1 MAPVKDTSPKLNTE
15 TPGHTK
21 ETLSKESQ
29 QIQQKKDRPVVMSL
43 EGERESPS
51 IQMKGEDYTSQLGAK
66 PSTSDPHVVQHD
78 GANRVLDTNTASS
91 NVIQGIPV
99 TYDKDASEHIAESI
113 SGTSSVPPGKPS
125 MSHATS
131 TEKGNIPT
139 EKQSAP
145 HIPKEKP
152 SASHILTKEPSAPH
166 IPTKKPSAS
175 HIPAEEPSTPHIP
188 TEKPSA
194 SYILVGEP
202 SAPHIPTEKPS
213 TPHILT
219 EELNAP
225 YIPGEKP
232 SASHILTEEPSAPHI
247 PTEKPSAPHILMEEP
262 STLHIPTEKPSAPHV
277 STEEPSA
284 PHIPTE
290 KPSAPPHIPT
300 ESPSAMENLI
310 TPQVP
315 AEKPSAQHIATEKP
329 SAPHIPMEKLSA
341 PQVPAEQSSVP
352 HAPTEKLSSS
362 NSEVPLTI
370 IPRAASQPV
379 HDSDLTEDK
388 LGFSK
393 VTEMPHSE
401 YSESIDVKPFVS
413 QASSKEPV
421 GGTKQDT
428 YVYQQ
433 QNKVEESQKA
443 QAPDSA
449 TQSAGKVPKEA
460 SVLDD
465 KSELKLS
472 ETVDTASRTSAS
484 KQKKVMYCL
493 PFLQCVL

>member
-1 MAPVKDTSPKLNTE
+1 MQDTSPKLNTE

-21 ETLSKESQ
+21 ETLSQESQ
-29 QIQQKKDRPVVMSL
+29 QIQQRKDRPIAVSL

-51 IQMKGEDYTSQLGAK
+51 IQMKGEGYTSQSGAK
-66 PSTSDPHVVQHD
+66 PSTSDPHAVQQD
-78 GANRVLDTNTASS
+78 GAYNVLDINTTST

-99 TYDKDASEHIAESI
+99 AYDKDASEHSAESI
-113 SGTSSVPPGKPS
+113 SSTSTTPPGKPS

-145 HIPKEKP
+145 QIPREKP
-152 SASHILTKEPSAPH
+152 SASHI
-166 IPTKKPSAS
+166 PTEKPSAS
-175 HIPAEEPSTPHIP
+175 HIPVEEPSTPHIP
-188 TEKPSA
+188 TEKRSA
-194 SYILVGEP
+194 SYIPVEES

-213 TPHILT
+213 TPHISM
-219 EELNAP
+219 EELSAP
-225 YIPGEKP
+225 HIPTENPSAPHISKEEPSAPHIHTEKP
-232 SASHILTEEPSAPHI
+232 SAPHISTEEPGAPHIPTEKPSVPHVPTESPSAPHIPTEKLIAPQVPAEKPSTPHI
-247 PTEKPSAPHILMEEP
+247 PTEKPSAPHIPM
-262 STLHIPTEKPSAPHV
+262 EKPSAPQ
-277 STEEPSA
+277 
-284 PHIPTE
+284 I
-290 KPSAPPHIPT
+290 
-300 ESPSAMENLI
+300 
-310 TPQVP
+310 
-315 AEKPSAQHIATEKP
+315 
-329 SAPHIPMEKLSA
+329 
-341 PQVPAEQSSVP
+341 PAEQSSPP

-370 IPRAASQPV
+370 IPKAASQPV
-379 HDSDLTEDK
+379 HGSDLTEEK

-401 YSESIDVKPFVS
+401 YSESSDVKPFVS
-413 QASSKEPV
+413 QASGKDPV

-433 QNKVEESQKA
+433 QNKVEESPKA

-484 KQKKVMYCL
+484 KRKKVMYCL
-493 PFLQCVL
+493 PFLQSVL

>member
-1 MAPVKDTSPKLNTE
+1 MAPVKDTSPKLDTE

-29 QIQQKKDRPVVMSL
+29 QIQQRKDRPVAMSL

-51 IQMKGEDYTSQLGAK
+51 IQMKGEGNTSQSGAK
-66 PSTSDPHVVQHD
+66 PSTSDPHDVQHD
-78 GANRVLDTNTASS
+78 GANRVLDKNTTST

-99 TYDKDASEHIAESI
+99 AYDKDAPEHSAESI
-113 SGTSSVPPGKPS
+113 SSTSSTPPGKPS

-131 TEKGNIPT
+131 TERGNIPT

-145 HIPKEKP
+145 HILTKEPNIPTGKP
-152 SASHILTKEPSAPH
+152 SASHVLVEEPSAPH
-166 IPTKKPSAS
+166 IPTEKPSAS
-175 HIPAEEPSTPHIP
+175 HIPVEEPSTPHIP

-194 SYILVGEP
+194 SYILVEEPSAPNISMEEP
-202 SAPHIPTEKPS
+202 SAPHIPAEKRSSPHIATEKPS
-213 TPHILT
+213 T
-219 EELNAP
+219 
-225 YIPGEKP
+225 
-232 SASHILTEEPSAPHI
+232 PHI
-247 PTEKPSAPHILMEEP
+247 PTEKPSAP
-262 STLHIPTEKPSAPHV
+262 
-277 STEEPSA
+277 
-284 PHIPTE
+284 
-290 KPSAPPHIPT
+290 
-300 ESPSAMENLI
+300 N
-310 TPQVP
+310 
-315 AEKPSAQHIATEKP
+315 
-329 SAPHIPMEKLSA
+329 IPMEKLSA
-341 PQVPAEQSSVP
+341 PQIPAEQSSVP
-352 HAPTEKLSSS
+352 YAPTEKLSSS

-370 IPRAASQPV
+370 IPKAASQPA
-379 HDSDLTEDK
+379 HGSDLTEDK

-413 QASSKEPV
+413 QASNKEPV
-421 GGTKQDT
+421 GGTKQGT

-472 ETVDTASRTSAS
+472 ETVDTASRTSAL

-493 PFLQCVL
+493 PFLLSVL

>member
-1 MAPVKDTSPKLNTE
+1 MAPVKDTAPKLNTE

-21 ETLSKESQ
+21 ETLSKESE
-29 QIQQKKDRPVVMSL
+29 QIQQRKDRPVVMSL

-51 IQMKGEDYTSQLGAK
+51 IQMKGEDYTSQSGAK

-78 GANRVLDTNTASS
+78 GASRVLDKNTASS
-91 NVIQGIPV
+91 NVVQGIPV
-99 TYDKDASEHIAESI
+99 AYDKDAPEHIAESI
-113 SGTSSVPPGKPS
+113 SSTSSIPPGKPS

-131 TEKGNIPT
+131 TEKGNIPI

-152 SASHILTKEPSAPH
+152 SASHITVE
-166 IPTKKPSAS
+166 
-175 HIPAEEPSTPHIP
+175 
-188 TEKPSA
+188 
-194 SYILVGEP
+194 EP

-213 TPHILT
+213 TPHILV

-225 YIPGEKP
+225 HIPREKP
-232 SASHILTEEPSAPHI
+232 SASHILVEEPSAPHI
-247 PTEKPSAPHILMEEP
+247 PTEKQ
-262 STLHIPTEKPSAPHV
+262 V
-277 STEEPSA
+277 
-284 PHIPTE
+284 
-290 KPSAPPHIPT
+290 
-300 ESPSAMENLI
+300 

-315 AEKPSAQHIATEKP
+315 AEKPSAPHITTEKP
-329 SAPHIPMEKLSA
+329 SAPHIPMEKLSE
-341 PQVPAEQSSVP
+341 PQIPAEQSSVP
-352 HAPTEKLSSS
+352 HAPVEKLSSS

-370 IPRAASQPV
+370 KPKAASQPA
-379 HDSDLTEDK
+379 HGSDLTEDK

-421 GGTKQDT
+421 GGTKQDS

-493 PFLQCVL
+493 TFLQSVL

>member
-1 MAPVKDTSPKLNTE
+1 MAPVKDTSPILNTE

-29 QIQQKKDRPVVMSL
+29 QIQQKKDRPIAVSL

-51 IQMKGEDYTSQLGAK
+51 IQMKGEGYTSQSGAK
-66 PSTSDPHVVQHD
+66 PSTSDPHAVQQD
-78 GANRVLDTNTASS
+78 GANKVLDINTTGT

-99 TYDKDASEHIAESI
+99 AYDKDAPEHSAESI
-113 SGTSSVPPGKPS
+113 SSTSSTPPGKPS

-131 TEKGNIPT
+131 AEKGNIPT

-145 HIPKEKP
+145 HI
-152 SASHILTKEPSAPH
+152 LTKEPSAPH
-166 IPTKKPSAS
+166 IPAGKPSAS
-175 HIPAEEPSTPHIP
+175 HIPVEEPNAPDIP

-194 SYILVGEP
+194 SYIPVEEPSAPHISMEELSKPHIPTKKPGTSHISMEEPSAPHIPAEKP
-202 SAPHIPTEKPS
+202 SAPHIPTESPS
-213 TPHILT
+213 APHIPMEKLI
-219 EELNAP
+219 AP
-225 YIPGEKP
+225 QVPAEK
-232 SASHILTEEPSAPHI
+232 PSAPHI
-247 PTEKPSAPHILMEEP
+247 PTEKPSAPQI
-262 STLHIPTEKPSAPHV
+262 
-277 STEEPSA
+277 
-284 PHIPTE
+284 
-290 KPSAPPHIPT
+290 
-300 ESPSAMENLI
+300 
-310 TPQVP
+310 
-315 AEKPSAQHIATEKP
+315 
-329 SAPHIPMEKLSA
+329 
-341 PQVPAEQSSVP
+341 PAEQSSAP

-370 IPRAASQPV
+370 IPKAASQPV
-379 HDSDLTEDK
+379 HGSDFTEDK

-393 VTEMPHSE
+393 VTEMPRSE
-401 YSESIDVKPFVS
+401 YSESIDVEPFVS
-413 QASSKEPV
+413 QASSKDPV

-493 PFLQCVL
+493 PFLQSVLWYANVTY

>member
-1 MAPVKDTSPKLNTE
+1 VKDISPKLNTE

-21 ETLSKESQ
+21 ETLSRESQ
-29 QIQQKKDRPVVMSL
+29 QIQQRKDRPVAMSL

-51 IQMKGEDYTSQLGAK
+51 IQMKGEGYTSQSGAK

-78 GANRVLDTNTASS
+78 GANRVLDENTANS

-99 TYDKDASEHIAESI
+99 AHDEDAPEHIAESI
-113 SGTSSVPPGKPS
+113 SSTSSIPPGKPS
-125 MSHATS
+125 MSHATT
-131 TEKGNIPT
+131 TEKGNIST
-139 EKQSAP
+139 EKQGAP
-145 HIPKEKP
+145 HIPTGKPSASHILVEEPSAPRIPTEKP
-152 SASHILTKEPSAPH
+152 SASHIPV
-166 IPTKKPSAS
+166 
-175 HIPAEEPSTPHIP
+175 EEPSTPHIP
-188 TEKPSA
+188 AEKPSA
-194 SYILVGEP
+194 SYIPVEEP

-213 TPHILT
+213 TPHIST
-219 EELNAP
+219 EELN
-225 YIPGEKP
+225 
-232 SASHILTEEPSAPHI
+232 APHI
-247 PTEKPSAPHILMEEP
+247 PTEKPSASNISMEEP
-262 STLHIPTEKPSAPHV
+262 STLHIPTEKPSAPHI
-277 STEEPSA
+277 SMEEPSA
-284 PHIPTE
+284 SHIPTE

-300 ESPSAMENLI
+300 ESPSAPHIPTEKLI
-310 TPQVP
+310 TPPVP
-315 AEKPSAQHIATEKP
+315 AEKPSAPHITTERP

-341 PQVPAEQSSVP
+341 PQIPAEQSSVP
-352 HAPTEKLSSS
+352 HVPTEKLSSS
-362 NSEVPLTI
+362 NSEVPLTV
-370 IPRAASQPV
+370 IPKAASQSV
-379 HDSDLTEDK
+379 HGSDLTEDK

-421 GGTKQDT
+421 GGAKQDT

-433 QNKVEESQKA
+433 QNKVEEFQKA

-493 PFLQCVL
+493 PFLQSVL

>member
-1 MAPVKDTSPKLNTE
+1 MAPVKDTSPKLDTE

-29 QIQQKKDRPVVMSL
+29 QIQQRKDRPVAMPL

-51 IQMKGEDYTSQLGAK
+51 VQTKGEGNTSQSGVK
-66 PSTSDPHVVQHD
+66 PSTSDPHNVQHN
-78 GANRVLDTNTASS
+78 GADRVLDKNTTST

-99 TYDKDASEHIAESI
+99 AYDKDAPEHSAQSI
-113 SGTSSVPPGKPS
+113 SSTSSTPPGKPS

-131 TEKGNIPT
+131 TERGNIPT

-145 HIPKEKP
+145 HILTKEPNIPTGKP
-152 SASHILTKEPSAPH
+152 SASHVPVEEPSAPH
-166 IPTKKPSAS
+166 IPTEKPSAS
-175 HIPAEEPSTPHIP
+175 HIPVEESSTPHIP

-194 SYILVGEP
+194 SYIPVEEP
-202 SAPHIPTEKPS
+202 SAPHIPTEKRS
-213 TPHILT
+213 APHIAT
-219 EELNAP
+219 E
-225 YIPGEKP
+225 K
-232 SASHILTEEPSAPHI
+232 PSAPHI
-247 PTEKPSAPHILMEEP
+247 PTEKPSAP
-262 STLHIPTEKPSAPHV
+262 
-277 STEEPSA
+277 
-284 PHIPTE
+284 
-290 KPSAPPHIPT
+290 
-300 ESPSAMENLI
+300 N
-310 TPQVP
+310 
-315 AEKPSAQHIATEKP
+315 
-329 SAPHIPMEKLSA
+329 IPMEKLSA
-341 PQVPAEQSSVP
+341 PQIPAEQSSVP
-352 HAPTEKLSSS
+352 YAPTEKLSSS
-362 NSEVPLTI
+362 NPEVPLTI
-370 IPRAASQPV
+370 IPKAASQPA
-379 HDSDLTEDK
+379 HGSDLTEDK

-393 VTEMPHSE
+393 VTEIPHSE

-421 GGTKQDT
+421 GGTKQGT

-493 PFLQCVL
+493 PFLLSVL